1 MSGRTTRPHDQL
13 RSEIEHNAAAL
24 ERGCRRQWGVSG
36 VMFRTAKYVFY
47 IATLAM
53 TTYLVEYQS
62 VEPVIA
68 MAFAAL
74 LITGPEG
81 LEAWLIRTG
90 QLQSPQQAD
99 TPSKAGE
106 SDDAERVR

>member
-36 VMFRTAKYVFY
+36 VAFRTAKYLFY

-53 TTYLVEYQS
+53 TTYLVEYQA
-62 VEPVIA
+62 VEPIIA
-68 MAFAAL
+68 MTFAAL

-81 LEAWLIRTG
+81 LEAWLIRAGKMDTRDG
-90 QLQSPQQAD
+90 SAD
-99 TPSKAGE
+99 S
-106 SDDAERVR
+106 SDD